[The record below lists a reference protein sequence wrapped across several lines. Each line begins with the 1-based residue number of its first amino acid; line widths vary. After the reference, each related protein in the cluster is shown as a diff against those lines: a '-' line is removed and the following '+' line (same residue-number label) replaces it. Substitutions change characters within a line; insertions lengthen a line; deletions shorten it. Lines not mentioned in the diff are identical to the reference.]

1 MLTALSNR
9 PTANSYCF
17 SWAPA
22 GCGLLY
28 VAFCIAALDFSL
40 FFFLRRLAVRIFL
53 LLDRIKSSENKN
65 KIDMIANIHPIN
77 CQIRRKKSSCLI
89 YCGSQCFSIMS
100 KLFDMSDY
108 SFTLA
113 IR

>member
-28 VAFCIAALDFSL
+28 VAFCIAALHFSL
-40 FFFLRRLAVRIFL
+40 FFFA
-53 LLDRIKSSENKN
+53 
-65 KIDMIANIHPIN
+65 
-77 CQIRRKKSSCLI
+77 
-89 YCGSQCFSIMS
+89 
-100 KLFDMSDY
+100 
-108 SFTLA
+108 
-113 IR
+113 